1 MRGAPFSVATAKRQA
16 CTPPFPATRMERI
29 DKTMPTAESKT
40 PKIVGKEELAHLI
53 AARAH
58 VDLKQADAMLDALT
72 DTVREEVA
80 KGHQVRLMGFGSWKL
95 TAVSARTIK
104 SIRGGAPLHLPAGKR
119 VSFSTGSL
127 LAEAAKAP
135 TSAKKAPASKPAA
148 KKGAK

>member
-1 MRGAPFSVATAKRQA
+1 
-16 CTPPFPATRMERI
+16 
-29 DKTMPTAESKT
+29 MPTEDSKT
-40 PKIVGKEELAHLI
+40 TKIVGKEELAHLI
-53 AARAH
+53 AARAQ
-58 VDLKQADAMLDALT
+58 VALKEADAMLDALT

-104 SIRGGAPLHLPAGKR
+104 SIRGGAPIHIPAGKR
-119 VSFSTGSL
+119 VSFTTGSL

-135 TSAKKAPASKPAA
+135 APAKKASASSPAS

>member
-1 MRGAPFSVATAKRQA
+1 MAT
-16 CTPPFPATRMERI
+16 EE
-29 DKTMPTAESKT
+29 KTT
-40 PKIVGKEELAHLI
+40 KIIGKEELAHLI

-58 VDLKQADAMLDALT
+58 VGLKEADMMLDALT

-80 KGHQVRLMGFGSWKL
+80 KGHQVRLMGFGAWKL

-104 SIRGGAPLHLPAGKR
+104 SIRGGTPVHLPAGKR

-135 TSAKKAPASKPAA
+135 APAKKAAPSKPAA
-148 KKGAK
+148 KKAAK